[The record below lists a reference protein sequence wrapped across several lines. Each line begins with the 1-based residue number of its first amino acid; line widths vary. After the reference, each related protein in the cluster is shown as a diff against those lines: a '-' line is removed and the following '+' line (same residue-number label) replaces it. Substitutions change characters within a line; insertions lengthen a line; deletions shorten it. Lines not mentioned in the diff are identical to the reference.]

1 MIIFNTTYHVEMAT
15 VDDFVTYVRNQ
26 FVPAA
31 TRSEELT
38 HPRLTRIL
46 SHEDEGGVSFA
57 LQFQVTDPM
66 KLDDWYD
73 EIGDELN
80 EEFVANFGEKVVG
93 FSTLMEVI
101 DL

>member
-1 MIIFNTTYHVEMAT
+1 MIIFNTTYHV
-15 VDDFVTYVRNQ
+15 DNLILNDFIVYL
-26 FVPAA
+26 
-31 TRSEELT
+31 RSEFIPQATKSGELT

-46 SHEDEGGVSFA
+46 SHGEEEGSNFA
-57 LQFQVTDPM
+57 LQFEVTDPE

-73 EIGDELN
+73 ETGDQLN
-80 EEFVANFGEKVVG
+80 EEMVGRFGERVVG